1 MHRTC
6 LNARSRRY
14 WSTYA
19 RGTNQNQSV
28 FGSHYSYL
36 QHGRYLFKLTSR
48 PFDTRTLRDGV
59 YDLVVTA
66 TDIAGHRDSARLR
79 FTIGNGS
86 GV

>member
-36 QHGRYLFKLTSR
+36 QHGRYVFKLTPR
-48 PFDTRTLRDGV
+48 PFDTRTLRNGV
-59 YDLVVTA
+59 YDLVGTA
-66 TDIAGHRDSARLR
+66 TDIAGRDSARLR
-79 FTIGNGS
+79 FAVGNGS